1 MKIEVEV
8 EKLLEYNIT
17 IHQYLF
23 LQLVSA
29 QDIFMLD
36 TYVAAFGKFFD
47 KESLVYLIERDL
59 LALKDDALG
68 YRFSNLEVT
77 KGYLNIFDNSKS
89 KSSSVSDWIE
99 EWLDLFPKGVKSGG
113 FYVKS
118 AKSGC
123 LNKMKSF
130 VKNNPE
136 YNKDTIIQAT
146 KNYIKEKEAA
156 GWAYMQLAHFFIEKN
171 KISTLASYCDNIEE
185 YEEKD
190 KFVKTL
196 NS

>member
-23 LQLVSA
+23 LQFVSDGDQA
-29 QDIFMLD
+29 LFD
-36 TYVAAFGKFFD
+36 TYTAAFGKFFD
-47 KESLVYLIERDL
+47 RESLVYLIERDL
-59 LALKDDALG
+59 LSMKDESMG
-68 YRFSNLEVT
+68 FRYSNLQVT
-77 KGYLNIFDNSKS
+77 AGYLSIFENAKS
-89 KSSSVSDWIE
+89 KSLSVVDWID
-99 EWLDLFPKGVKSGG
+99 EWLELFPKGIKSGG

-123 LNKMKSF
+123 ISKMKNF

-136 YNKDTIIQAT
+136 YDKDTIIQAT

-196 NS
+196 NG